1 MKQLETTI
9 DIQATPNEVWNT
21 LLDFGKYSEWNPF
34 IRKVEGNGA
43 TGTQLRN
50 TMHLPG
56 QKPQVFTPKVL
67 VNNPTVEFRWLG
79 RLLLPR
85 VFDGEHYFKL
95 TALPNGGT
103 RLVHG
108 EVFRGM
114 LVNPIM
120 RKIGKATEEGF
131 EAMNQ
136 ALKDRL
142 EK

>member
-1 MKQLETTI
+1 MQHLETTI
-9 DIQATPNEVWNT
+9 EIQASPAQVWDV
-21 LLDFGKYSEWNPF
+21 LLDFSKYSEWNPF
-34 IRKVEGNGA
+34 IRNVEGEGA
-43 TGTQLRN
+43 QGTRLRN
-50 TMHLPG
+50 TMHLSG

-67 VNNPTVEFRWLG
+67 VNNPANEFRWLG

-85 VFDGEHYFKL
+85 IFDGEHYFKL

-103 RLVHG
+103 RLIHG
-108 EVFRGM
+108 EVFRGI

-120 RKIGKATEEGF
+120 QKIGKATQEGF

-142 EK
+142 ER